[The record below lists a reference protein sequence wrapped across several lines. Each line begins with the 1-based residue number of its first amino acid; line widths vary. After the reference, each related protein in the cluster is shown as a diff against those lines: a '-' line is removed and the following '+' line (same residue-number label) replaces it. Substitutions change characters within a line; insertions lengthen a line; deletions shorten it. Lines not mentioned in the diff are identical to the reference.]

1 IWHYLSVAKARSAAE
16 AANNVLKVGRD
27 RRPVMRSVYA
37 QIASPTAEARESA
50 RLVVTDAALNAQSPS
65 DRFYAALYLGLFA
78 EALGEAQES
87 EAWIRKA
94 VDNKAYAQS
103 GDYMYALAKVHAQK
117 RGYAP

>member
-1 IWHYLSVAKARSAAE
+1 LQQGPHGALGKSR
-16 AANNVLKVGRD
+16 GR
-27 RRPVMRSVYA
+27 
-37 QIASPTAEARESA
+37 
-50 RLVVTDAALNAQSPS
+50 
-65 DRFYAALYLGLFA
+65 YLGLFA

-117 RGYAP
+117 RGYAPAPTRREL